1 MTDQSFELCGS
12 CCWWLCSPDQMGFIS
27 YLDTKLQLVV
37 QRVCKTKSI
46 SLIRLEHPSWPSLD
60 MHRIDREIA
69 FLQVLLER
77 KVVVSC
83 FFHQDEAVLKRRKAL
98 YPLYEGAE
106 TLSRV
111 LEGKRWT
118 RLKALMAL

>member
-1 MTDQSFELCGS
+1 
-12 CCWWLCSPDQMGFIS
+12 
-27 YLDTKLQLVV
+27 
-37 QRVCKTKSI
+37 
-46 SLIRLEHPSWPSLD
+46 

-77 KVVVSC
+77 QVVVSC

-98 YPLYEGAE
+98 YPLEEGAE

-118 RLKALMAL
+118 RLKALMALEKGGRDKACSMLHLAHINANIQGLVLEERNGLKIGTLFRLFSHR